1 MITAA
6 ALTFPRFHAC
16 VTSSSGQPDAPGAA
30 TVVTCSN
37 VTQVTIYNCRI
48 HVPAKGRNA
57 FTMDPKAT
65 RRNPRTRRNFLA
77 TGPRLG
83 P

>member
-37 VTQVTIYNCRI
+37 VTQVTIYNCRNY
-48 HVPAKGRNA
+48 PAGIFWIFA
-57 FTMDPKAT
+57 VEGVA
-65 RRNPRTRRNFLA
+65 
-77 TGPRLG
+77 GV
-83 P
+83 

>member
-48 HVPAKGRNA
+48 CL
-57 FTMDPKAT
+57 TC
-65 RRNPRTRRNFLA
+65 LA
-77 TGPRLG
+77 PFVDVR
-83 P
+83 